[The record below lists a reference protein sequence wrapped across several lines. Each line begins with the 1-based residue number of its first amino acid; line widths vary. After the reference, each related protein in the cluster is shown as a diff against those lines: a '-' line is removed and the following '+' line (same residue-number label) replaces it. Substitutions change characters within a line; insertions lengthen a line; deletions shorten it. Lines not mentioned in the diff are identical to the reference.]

1 MGKVSG
7 IMHAIE
13 RLYTEI
19 EVEEESMEHATHVIN
34 LFYALADEIKL
45 VEEDIEMLEA
55 DSEIVDV
62 IKAARGRMNIDN

>member
-19 EVEEESMEHATHVIN
+19 KVEEESMENATHFVN
-34 LFYALADEIKL
+34 LLYALADEIKR
-45 VEEDIEMLEA
+45 VEENIKELEA
-55 DSEIVDV
+55 DGDIVDV
-62 IKAARGRMNIDN
+62 IKAARVVNLSK

>member
-19 EVEEESMEHATHVIN
+19 EVEEESMENATHFVN
-34 LFYALADEIKL
+34 LLYALADEIKR
-45 VEEDIEMLEA
+45 VEEDIEELEA
-55 DSEIVDV
+55 DGDIVDV
-62 IKAARGRMNIDN
+62 IKAARVVNLGK